1 MSGYVR
7 GRIGSIPVLTTKKN
21 KVMKNEKW
29 FNGFLLGLFIGGILG
44 IVILD
49 LVQRGIL

>member
-1 MSGYVR
+1 M
-7 GRIGSIPVLTTKKN
+7 KK
-21 KVMKNEKW
+21 EKW
-29 FNGFLLGLFIGGILG
+29 WDGFLLGLFIGGIAG

>member
-1 MSGYVR
+1 M
-7 GRIGSIPVLTTKKN
+7 KN
-21 KVMKNEKW
+21 KNW
-29 FNGFLLGLFIGGILG
+29 WDGFLLGFFIGGIIG